1 MRADDIRL
9 LFAYDRWAT
18 ERVLD
23 AWDRADAGSPA
34 ATRLI
39 GERGL
44 TAIMVHTLGAAERW
58 RGFFSGQPHAGRRE
72 QRADQPLPAELRRDW
87 EAEWQQ
93 RTRWLD
99 SLDDDAL
106 AAEAHDPDDDP
117 DDPING
123 IPIWQLMTHVVNH
136 GTQHRSEA
144 ATILTDADAS
154 PGDLD
159 LSVFAQ
165 EHHAAG

>member
-1 MRADDIRL
+1 MGYRTRARRVGSGRCRITRGDAADRRAWPDGDHGPHPRRGGTLARL
-9 LFAYDRWAT
+9 L
-18 ERVLD
+18 
-23 AWDRADAGSPA
+23 
-34 ATRLI
+34 
-39 GERGL
+39 
-44 TAIMVHTLGAAERW
+44 
-58 RGFFSGQPHAGRRE
+58 
-72 QRADQPLPAELRRDW
+72 QPLPAELRRDW